1 MKVETNH
8 YLVPIERIEGAI
20 LELRGERVML
30 DAALA
35 ALYGVSTKRMN
46 EQVRRNAARFPED
59 FMFQLTADEYAAL
72 RSQNATSNAIVG
84 SRSREAATRTGRGGR
99 RYLPYAFT
107 EHGAVMAATVLNS
120 QRAVEISVFV
130 VRAFVRMRRMLAD
143 QRQFALK
150 LAEIESKLA
159 AHDQSIKVV
168 FDAIRQLM
176 QKPKPY
182 PEPPKQKIGFH
193 VSEPMVEYGVGGKRK
208 KR

>member
-1 MKVETNH
+1 MKVEAH
-8 YLVPIERIEGAI
+8 RYLIPIERIEGAI

-30 DAALA
+30 DADLA

-59 FMFQLTADEYAAL
+59 FMFQLTADECAAL
-72 RSQNATSNAIVG
+72 RSQIATSNAIVG
-84 SRSREAATRTGRGGR
+84 SPSREAAPRAGRGGR

-130 VRAFVRMRRMLAD
+130 VRAFVRMRRMLTD

-193 VSEPMVEYGVGGKRK
+193 VSEPMAKYEADGKRRK
-208 KR
+208 W